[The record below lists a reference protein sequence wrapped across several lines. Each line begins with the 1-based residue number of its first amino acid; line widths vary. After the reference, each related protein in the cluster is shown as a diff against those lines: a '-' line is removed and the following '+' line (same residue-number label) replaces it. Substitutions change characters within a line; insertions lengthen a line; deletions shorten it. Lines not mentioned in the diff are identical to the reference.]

1 MGWCVRCDERS
12 TGAQQF
18 RTADWL
24 LAQYLYFFLVV
35 PLMKR
40 EGDEEFGW
48 SVDVS
53 LLGVLFNSSSSIVA
67 VGLGFD
73 KSEYDRGPGT
83 EDCFVFAQG

>member
-18 RTADWL
+18 RTAL
-24 LAQYLYFFLVV
+24 LAQYLYFFLVF

-40 EGDEEFGW
+40 EGDKELGLC
-48 SVDVS
+48 VDVS
-53 LLGVLFNSSSSIVA
+53 LLGVLFSFSISIVA

-73 KSEYDRGPGT
+73 KSEYERGPGT